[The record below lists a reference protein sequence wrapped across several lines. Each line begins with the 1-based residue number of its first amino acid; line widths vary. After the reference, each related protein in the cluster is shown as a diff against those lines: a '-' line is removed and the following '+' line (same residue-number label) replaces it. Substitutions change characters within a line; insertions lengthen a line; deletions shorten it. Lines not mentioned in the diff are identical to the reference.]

1 MKAKKKWSKK
11 KKLIMSLSGAGVLGA
26 GAVAGATVGALQAV
40 RLKPSASEIK
50 RVSDL
55 TMSYFQKWK
64 DGTFDGN
71 NSVPRELSEE
81 QQMIEDAIVK
91 GVSENDTFEIFN
103 ENKRGWHR
111 KGNDFL
117 KIKNL
122 KNINIYSNLEDW
134 LVGNKADGYD
144 VPGGWTY
151 NKLQV
156 GIPGNLNKMEIIVN
170 LYNDEE
176 LTFYVPVEQAQPLIE
191 TCFSN
196 EHQME
201 PLPMIVFALANSRLD
216 LLNIKITQ
224 ADGTLVLKLEIPNK
238 NIMIGIEKT
247 DITRTKL
254 QYSKTFCY
262 QKYNKSADE
271 DRIFEILSF

>member
-1 MKAKKKWSKK
+1 
-11 KKLIMSLSGAGVLGA
+11 MSLSGAGVLGA

-176 LTFYVPVEQAQPLIE
+176 LTFYVPVGAGATSYRNLFLEW
-191 TCFSN
+191 TS
-196 EHQME
+196 
-201 PLPMIVFALANSRLD
+201 
-216 LLNIKITQ
+216 
-224 ADGTLVLKLEIPNK
+224 DGTTTYDSIRFSKLTPWFLKYQNHTGGWDPGFETWDPEHEYYDWYRENGYNK
-238 NIMIGIEKT
+238 N
-247 DITRTKL
+247 
-254 QYSKTFCY
+254 
-262 QKYNKSADE
+262 
-271 DRIFEILSF
+271 